1 MRTFRLDTLDGMIDA
16 GAVIEADWDKAKIR
30 KASVA
35 VPVLMLTGARKT
47 MVLPFKYI
55 LNECEAPSVEEYV
68 ARKQRRGQA
77 VN

>member
-1 MRTFRLDTLDGMIDA
+1 MRTFRLGTLDGAIDA
-16 GAVIEADWDKAKIR
+16 GAVIDVEWDKAKIR

-35 VPVLMLTGARKT
+35 VPVMMLTGERKK

-68 ARKQRRGQA
+68 AHKQRRGQP